1 MKENRNIK
9 DQDFNLHLN
18 YSERIENDQFKKKFF
33 EKFYYQ
39 NVFSSIFLLKVNN
52 LFKFIIKIYLKMS
65 KIKNQ
70 NTNKFLIFILY

>member
-33 EKFYYQ
+33 EKFYCQ
-39 NVFSSIFLLKVNN
+39 NVFSSIFLLKLNN